1 MSRIPEHLQ
10 LLEDFV
16 NTNELDGDEEAF
28 KDPTGLSAWFDER
41 GIAVDGPSDGDVAKA
56 IEVREAM
63 RSLMAA
69 NNGEP
74 MDAQAADVLNAF
86 AAGTSLTFQ
95 IGADGRGSLEPAG
108 SGIDRALGSVLGAMF
123 ESMADGSW
131 ANMKACRADTCRWAF
146 YDATKNHSKT
156 WCSMSVC
163 GNRAKARSYR
173 EKHEH

>member
-1 MSRIPEHLQ
+1 MPRIPEHLQ

-16 NTNELDGDEEAF
+16 NSVELDSDDEAF
-28 KDPTGLSAWFDER
+28 GDPDGLRRWFGER
-41 GIAVDGPSDGDVAKA
+41 GIVLEDPSDGDVAKT

-74 MDAQAADVLNAF
+74 LDADATAVLNAV
-86 AAGTSLTFQ
+86 AGGTSLKFQ
-95 IGADGRGSLEPAG
+95 IGADGRGALEPAG
-108 SGIDRALGSVLGAMF
+108 SGIDKALGLVLGAMF

-131 ANMKACRADTCRWAF
+131 ANMKACRSETCRWAF
-146 YDATKNHSKT
+146 YDTTKNHSKT
-156 WCSMSVC
+156 WCSMRVC

-173 EKHEH
+173 ERHD